1 VSKSGN
7 HITLILGPG
16 NHQEKLIDAIKE
28 TGYSF
33 EVFNYFPN
41 FTVTSYDTR
50 KKIIFTRT
58 NEFYSFLVKVIWA
71 IFVRINF
78 LKKTNAHVY
87 LSNCIYDY
95 WVSKNISKTSKLLW
109 AWSQV
114 SLITIKKFKEQKAY
128 VITESPT
135 IHISEWNKIMDA
147 EYGTFAKNKYQ
158 YYKIHDSLLKRII
171 SEYKLSDKIVVLSS
185 YAKDSFVKNGITDNK
200 LQLINLYCEEG
211 FHQSANASEEKDFI
225 KFLFVG
231 RIDVLKGIP
240 RLIRVLNKLSLEYK
254 NFSLTVVGEIKEEV
268 EDLFSD
274 NLDFVKILK
283 PMNKSEL
290 SKVYSEHDVL
300 VLPSVQEAFGLVI
313 LEALTN
319 GLFVLASTNSGAPDV
334 SKESTRVGLINPFD
348 EAGIEK
354 SIREVLVNPQC
365 YRRIDAVNINGF
377 SKYNY
382 ELSIKNIIESA
393 FSKN

>member
-1 VSKSGN
+1 MSKGDN
-7 HITLILGPG
+7 RITLILGPG
-16 NHQEKLIDAIKE
+16 NHQEKLIDGIKE

-33 EVFNYFPN
+33 EVFNYFPK
-41 FTVTSYDTR
+41 FTITR
-50 KKIIFTRT
+50 FNSRKEITFIKT
-58 NEFYSFLVKVIWA
+58 NEFYSFIVKVIWA
-71 IFVRINF
+71 ISIRINF

-114 SLITIKKFKEQKAY
+114 SLITIEKFKKQGVY
-128 VITESPT
+128 IINESPT

-147 EYGTFAKNKYQ
+147 EYNTFAKNNYQ
-158 YYKIHDSLLKRII
+158 YYKIHESLSKRII
-171 SEYKLSDKIVVLSS
+171 SEYQLSDMIVVLSN

-200 LQLINLYCEEG
+200 LQLINLYCEKG
-211 FHQSANASEEKDFI
+211 FHQYINTSEKKDFI

-268 EDLFSD
+268 QDLFS
-274 NLDFVKILK
+274 NHLDFIRIVNPI
-283 PMNKSEL
+283 NKTEL
-290 SKVYSEHDVL
+290 NKVYSEHDVL

-334 SKESTRVGLINPFD
+334 SKESNRVRLIDPID
-348 EAGIEK
+348 EADIEK
-354 SIREVLVNPQC
+354 SIREVLEDPP
-365 YRRIDAVNINGF
+365 YYKRIDSGNINGF

>member
-1 VSKSGN
+1 MSKSGN

-16 NHQEKLIDAIKE
+16 NHQEKLIDGIKE

-33 EVFNYFPN
+33 EVFNYFPK
-41 FTVTSYDTR
+41 FTITR
-50 KKIIFTRT
+50 FNSRKEITFIKT
-58 NEFYSFLVKVIWA
+58 NEFYSFIVKVIWA
-71 IFVRINF
+71 ISIRINF

-114 SLITIKKFKEQKAY
+114 SLITIEKFKKQGVY
-128 VITESPT
+128 IINESPT

-147 EYGTFAKNKYQ
+147 EYNTFAKNNYQ
-158 YYKIHDSLLKRII
+158 YYKIHESLSKRII
-171 SEYKLSDKIVVLSS
+171 SEYQLSDMIVVLSN

-200 LQLINLYCEEG
+200 LQLINLYCEKG
-211 FHQSANASEEKDFI
+211 FHQYINTSEKKDFI
-225 KFLFVG
+225 KFIFVG

-240 RLIRVLNKLSLEYK
+240 RLIKVLSKLSLEHK
-254 NFSLTVVGEIKEEV
+254 NFSLTLVGEMKEEV
-268 EDLFSD
+268 QDLFR
-274 NLDFVKILK
+274 NHLDFIRIVNPI
-283 PMNKSEL
+283 NKTEL
-290 SKVYSEHDVL
+290 NKVYSEHDVL

-334 SKESTRVGLINPFD
+334 SKESNRVRLIDPID
-348 EAGIEK
+348 EADIEK
-354 SIREVLVNPQC
+354 SIREVLEDPP
-365 YRRIDAVNINGF
+365 YYKRIDSGNINGF

>member
-1 VSKSGN
+1 MEIN
-7 HITLILGPG
+7 LTLILGPG
-16 NHQEKLIDAIKE
+16 NHQEKLIDGIKE

-33 EVFNYFPN
+33 EVFNYFPK
-41 FTVTSYDTR
+41 FTITR
-50 KKIIFTRT
+50 FNSRKEITFIKT
-58 NEFYSFLVKVIWA
+58 NEFYSFIVKVIWA
-71 IFVRINF
+71 ISIIINF

-114 SLITIKKFKEQKAY
+114 SLITIEKFKKQGVY
-128 VITESPT
+128 IINESPT

-147 EYGTFAKNKYQ
+147 EYNTFAKNNYQ
-158 YYKIHDSLLKRII
+158 YYKIHESLSKRII
-171 SEYKLSDKIVVLSS
+171 SEYQLSDMIVVLSN

-200 LQLINLYCEEG
+200 LQLINLYCEKG
-211 FHQSANASEEKDFI
+211 FHQYINTSEKKDFI
-225 KFLFVG
+225 KFIFVG

-240 RLIRVLNKLSLEYK
+240 RLIKVLSKLSLEHK
-254 NFSLTVVGEIKEEV
+254 NFSLTLVGEMKEEV
-268 EDLFSD
+268 QDLFR
-274 NLDFVKILK
+274 NHLDFIRIVNPI
-283 PMNKSEL
+283 NKTEL
-290 SKVYSEHDVL
+290 NKVYSEHDVL

-334 SKESTRVGLINPFD
+334 SKESNRVRLIDPID
-348 EAGIEK
+348 EADIEK
-354 SIREVLVNPQC
+354 SIREVLEDPP
-365 YRRIDAVNINGF
+365 YYKRIDSGNINGF